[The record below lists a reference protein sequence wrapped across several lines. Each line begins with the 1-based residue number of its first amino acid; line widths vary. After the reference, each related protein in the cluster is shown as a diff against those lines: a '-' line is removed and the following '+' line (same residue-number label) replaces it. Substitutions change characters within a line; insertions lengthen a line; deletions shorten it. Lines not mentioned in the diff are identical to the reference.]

1 VIFRVATWASAGL
14 LVSVAWGV
22 YFASVSKAIPIEP
35 IVYALAAVTQPS
47 AAAALHLKGI
57 DRAGL
62 TSVAAANAG
71 TYALFGLIAETIRR
85 HYRSIH
91 ISD

>member
-1 VIFRVATWASAGL
+1 MIFRVAAWASVGL
-14 LVSVAWGV
+14 IVSVFWGT
-22 YFASVSKAIPIEP
+22 YFASVSKVVPIEP

-47 AAAALHLKGI
+47 AAAALYLKLI

-85 HYRSIH
+85 HHRSIH
-91 ISD
+91 ISN